1 LLKTNNMIVQ
11 KLKKDLRNNKE
22 VAYRYYSVL
31 SAFND
36 LQLTKR
42 EVQLMSFIAV
52 SGSISVPSNRDK
64 FCKEYETTGATVNNM
79 VSKLKKRNLLVKK
92 DGKIIVN
99 TIISLDFSKDISLEI
114 KILHGGK
121 A

>member
-1 LLKTNNMIVQ
+1 MIVQ
-11 KLKKDLRNNKE
+11 KLKKDLRNDTE

-36 LQLTKR
+36 LQLTTR
-42 EVQLMSFIAV
+42 EVQLMSFIV
-52 SGSISVPSNRDK
+52 VVGSISVPSNREK
-64 FCKEYETTGATVNNM
+64 FCKQYSTTGATVNNM
-79 VSKLKKRNLLVKK
+79 VSKLKKKNLLIKK

-99 TIISLDFSKDISLEI
+99 AIISLDFSNDITLEI
-114 KILHGGK
+114 KILNGGK

>member
-1 LLKTNNMIVQ
+1 MIVQ
-11 KLKKDLRNNKE
+11 KLKKDLRNNRE